1 MEEQQKLITITQE
14 QYDMLLKVV
23 ELAEKQK
30 EELKQLR
37 TPVEGL
43 DMDRLNSLVDSV
55 EVVDTL
61 SDAVS
66 VWEDR

>member
-1 MEEQQKLITITQE
+1 MEQQKLITITQE

-30 EELKQLR
+30 EELDQLK
-37 TPVEGL
+37 TPSDGL
-43 DMDRLNSLVDSV
+43 DMERLKSLVDTV